1 MRIRA
6 RGAATREANGTRQR
20 QGNRRWIPGL
30 DHRLIKQTKTFF
42 FYNFPE
48 NCEEKELWFSF
59 QRCGKVLDV
68 YVPKKRDKWG
78 KRFGFLRMLGVQ
90 NDNQMVRRLNDIWFG
105 SYKLRVKIAEER
117 SNVNVKDKVMGDR
130 KQHREDRRVQPGQS
144 YAQVV
149 KGKTQSF
156 QCLPDRTG
164 SLEGEDRGI
173 IQMEKESGLARHQNR
188 KEEVASCDTLA
199 GKKCMTENRMGEPQK
214 EIMEF
219 TPEQEENQ
227 WLEGGLV
234 AVVKSLS
241 IVKDVQQR
249 IDVDGGLITISPL
262 GGRRVLLSEHEPG
275 SLLEFMNHNKEL
287 CALWFE
293 DIQSWDKQVQD
304 RSRMAWLRINGIP
317 LKAWSDRC
325 FKMIGESVGEVV
337 KIHED
342 TSSKSILC
350 DGRILVICLA
360 EQKIS
365 KQIALKVE
373 GKWYE
378 IQVVEEEWRSDPDWW
393 LSDVDRRSMSVTD
406 SEFSSEQSDEKD
418 QEWINLDIC
427 GEEDVSI
434 DEEQL
439 MKENLCIANSNLKN
453 TVEEME
459 SEHTEVNNQGGKTR
473 NGKKGP
479 IVALEK
485 VNSTIREL
493 ECKETG
499 GRRQRRVEDYYPE
512 KGTKLRTTKS
522 QGAKSSTK
530 QQQRGRADPILGA
543 ESQVNMLGSCSIS
556 DGCIEYRNNLIRK
569 ELTLHEGGSRG
580 TKGEAG
586 LMGRRKEV
594 GKLVRVEQPDFLLLQ
609 ETKLE
614 KVEDNLCR
622 MMWDSREFGWVM
634 KESIGASGGLL
645 CFWNKA
651 NFIKTGNSTGDGY
664 LRISGEWGIHKMKYN
679 LVNVYGPNDRQK
691 RLKIWDELRTMITE
705 EGGRWLIAGDFNA
718 VRCLEERRGR
728 TGETPDMKDFD
739 GFIQSAG
746 LIDINMA
753 NRRFTWYKS
762 DGTAMSRLDR
772 VLMNAEMYSMSAE
785 WVQQGL
791 KRNIS
796 DHCAIVLK
804 TRIVDWGPRP
814 FRVLDA
820 WQLHPNFKKIIKEK
834 WSAMEVD
841 GFAGYKCKQK
851 LKKLKEF
858 LKGWNRDVF
867 GDMEAQYDQ
876 AVKKVEHVDLK
887 NEDFVLDEFEILH
900 RQEGFQN
907 MWDILRKREV
917 IWRQKSRSNW
927 VCEGD
932 ANTRFF
938 HRIANG
944 RKAQNLISGLWCDG
958 VWVEDP
964 IQVKKEVVNYFSK
977 LYQGDLWN
985 RPKPQGINF
994 KQISTEDKQWLERPF
1009 SIEEIEEGLRSCEGS
1024 KAPGPDGY
1032 NFSFLKFAWNSLKE
1046 NFMSF
1051 FKDFHRNG
1059 RLVSGLN
1066 SSFLTLIP
1074 KKLNTGNLKDYRPIS
1089 LIGCMYK
1096 LLSKVLA
1103 NRLKA
1108 VLPAIISETQSAF
1121 LGGRQLVDG
1130 VLVLNEVVEEVKRR
1144 K

>member
-1 MRIRA
+1 MLIR
-6 RGAATREANGTRQR
+6 
-20 QGNRRWIPGL
+20 
-30 DHRLIKQTKTFF
+30 QTKTFF

-117 SNVNVKDKVMGDR
+117 SNTSVKDKGMADR
-130 KQHREDRRVQPGQS
+130 KQHREDRMVKPGQS

-149 KGKTQSF
+149 KGKNQSF
-156 QCLPDRTG
+156 QGLPDRTG
-164 SLEGEDRGI
+164 SLEGEDMGI
-173 IQMEKESGLARHQNR
+173 IQKEKESFQARQLNR
-188 KEEVASCDTLA
+188 KEEVASCDILV
-199 GKKCMTENRMGEPQK
+199 GKKGMVENRMVEPQK

-241 IVKDVQQR
+241 VVKDVQQR

-262 GGRRVLLSEHEPG
+262 GGRKVLLSEHKPG
-275 SLLEFMNHNKEL
+275 YLLEFMNHNKEL
-287 CALWFE
+287 FSLWFE
-293 DIQSWDKQVQD
+293 DIQPWDKQVQD
-304 RSRMAWLRINGIP
+304 RSRMAWLRIN
-317 LKAWSDRC
+317 
-325 FKMIGESVGEVV
+325 E
-337 KIHED
+337 H
-342 TSSKSILC
+342 
-350 DGRILVICLA
+350 
-360 EQKIS
+360 KIS
-365 KQIALKVE
+365 KQIDLKVE

-393 LSDVDRRSMSVTD
+393 LSDDDRRSVGQTAKTD
-406 SEFSSEQSDEKD
+406 RRLLSRKGHGASDIKD
-418 QEWINLDIC
+418 
-427 GEEDVSI
+427 
-434 DEEQL
+434 
-439 MKENLCIANSNLKN
+439 A
-453 TVEEME
+453 
-459 SEHTEVNNQGGKTR
+459 
-473 NGKKGP
+473 
-479 IVALEK
+479 
-485 VNSTIREL
+485 
-493 ECKETG
+493 
-499 GRRQRRVEDYYPE
+499 
-512 KGTKLRTTKS
+512 
-522 QGAKSSTK
+522 GAKSNTK
-530 QQQRGRADPILGA
+530 RHQRGKADLILGA
-543 ESQVNMLGSCSIS
+543 ASQVNMLGNCSIS
-556 DGCIEYRNNLIRK
+556 DGCIAFRNNIIRK
-569 ELTLHEGGSRG
+569 ELTLHE
-580 TKGEAG
+580 
-586 LMGRRKEV
+586 RREV
-594 GKLVRVEQPDFLLLQ
+594 GKLVRMEQPDFLWLQ

-614 KVEDNLCR
+614 KVDDNLCR

-645 CFWNKA
+645 CFWNKE
-651 NFIKTGNSTGDGY
+651 NFTKTGDSTGDGY

-691 RLKIWDELRTMITE
+691 RLKLWDELRIMITE

-728 TGETPDMKDFD
+728 TGESPDMKDFD
-739 GFIQSAG
+739 VFIQSAR
-746 LIDINMA
+746 LIDIKMA
-753 NRRFTWYKS
+753 NRFTWYRL

-772 VLMNAEMYSMSAE
+772 VLMNVEMYSMSAE

-804 TRIVDWGPRP
+804 TRTVDWGPRP

-820 WQLHPNFKKIIKEK
+820 WQLHPNFKKVIEEK
-834 WSAMEVD
+834 WSTMEVD

-867 GDMEAQYDQ
+867 GDMEAQYEQ

-887 NEDFVLDEFEILH
+887 NEDFDLDEFEILH

-917 IWRQKSRSNW
+917 MWRQKSRSNW
-927 VCEGD
+927 VREGD

-944 RKAQNLISGLWCDG
+944 RKAQNLITGLWCDG
-958 VWVEDP
+958 VWVEEP

-977 LYQGDLWN
+977 LFQGDTWN
-985 RPKPQGINF
+985 RPKPQG
-994 KQISTEDKQWLERPF
+994 
-1009 SIEEIEEGLRSCEGS
+1009 
-1024 KAPGPDGY
+1024 
-1032 NFSFLKFAWNSLKE
+1032 
-1046 NFMSF
+1046 
-1051 FKDFHRNG
+1051 
-1059 RLVSGLN
+1059 
-1066 SSFLTLIP
+1066 
-1074 KKLNTGNLKDYRPIS
+1074 LNTGNLKDYRPIS
-1089 LIGCMYK
+1089 LIGCIYK

-1108 VLPAIISETQSAF
+1108 VLPGIISETQSAF

-1144 K
+1144 KQSAFIFKADFAKAYDCVDWTFLEWMMDRLGFGIKWRGWIMECLSTTRMSVLINGNPTEEFKAGKGLRQGDPLSPFLFLMIGEGLNGLVQKAVSEDLLRGIEIGRRGLAISLLQYADDTIIMGKAVTENIFMVKTILRWFELMSGLQN